1 MSTPDQF
8 EIEAI
13 YEITR
18 LIAATLHAQNVLS
31 LDELKTLQHHMQQQE
46 KPLVGRLDEGPMD
59 WINPAE

>member
-8 EIEAI
+8 EIEATC
-13 YEITR
+13 EITR

-31 LDELKTLQHHMQQQE
+31 LDELRTLQRHMQQQE